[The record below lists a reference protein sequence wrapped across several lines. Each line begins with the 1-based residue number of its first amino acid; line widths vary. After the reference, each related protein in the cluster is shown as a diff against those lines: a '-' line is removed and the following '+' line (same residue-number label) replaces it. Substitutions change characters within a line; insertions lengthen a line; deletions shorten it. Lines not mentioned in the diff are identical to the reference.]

1 MPAVVMTSLL
11 WRETTPMRL
20 TLLFPLA
27 LAACSPPQP
36 QMTPANRH
44 ALDMLHRGYSE
55 WAVRCAWAYGRFR
68 LPLISALHRCQLDL
82 GQKRKS
88 AMQTDAR
95 IELAPAPHNRHVR
108 QDSAEPH
115 IGREAYKLG
124 PTASY

>member
-1 MPAVVMTSLL
+1 MPAVVMDFLAL
-11 WRETTPMRL
+11 ERNNPDAPDIA
-20 TLLFPLA
+20 FPLA
-27 LAACSPPQP
+27 LAACSPPTAP
-36 QMTPANRH
+36 DDPPTAMRSPCSTR
-44 ALDMLHRGYSE
+44 LLRMG
-55 WAVRCAWAYGRFR
+55 VRCAWAYGRFR
-68 LPLISALHRCQLDL
+68 LPLISAMHRCQLDL

-115 IGREAYKLG
+115 IGREAYRLG